1 MGVTPYTDYRVI
13 MTHQL
18 TRRFAISDATAL
30 RREIR
35 RAVRARFESN
45 FERAAKSVD
54 IQPSHLYKI
63 LRGDVRAVSEEMWRR
78 LEKLVGADRKKEIRR
93 TMISPDADKLFQA
106 HVRWMTREVDQ
117 SLPQRFRQGLSPAS
131 DSRIWAM
138 VIEPLEGGNKKAFEH
153 QLPSAALRRWQAT
166 RRRVEVTADGR
177 LRLAL
182 AIWRIWE
189 PLYADPSGLE
199 RSRQQLTPAEL
210 KSFLGAGV
218 TRECILLRRPL
229 ALEQSQL
236 RTAAKKKLDRRL
248 VEASAGASDRRTAFL
263 LQAAELFRWSEEMRA
278 RDTMP

>member
-1 MGVTPYTDYRVI
+1 

-18 TRRFAISDATAL
+18 AGQFSVIRPEAL
-30 RREIR
+30 RQEIR
-35 RAVRARFESN
+35 RAVR
-45 FERAAKSVD
+45 ERYENNWRDAAEAVH
-54 IQPSHLYKI
+54 IPFSHLYKI
-63 LRGDVRAVSEEMWRR
+63 SRGDVRAVTIKTWTR
-78 LEKLVGADRKKEIRR
+78 LEKLVGADRVKVIRS
-93 TMISPDADKLFQA
+93 TMISPDAERLFCA
-106 HVRWMTREVDQ
+106 HVRWMTRAVRPG
-117 SLPQRFRQGLSPAS
+117 LPQSIRRGLSRPM